1 MLETI
6 LCALVTL
13 LPDYLFRRYVQGKR
27 IGHELTLFSV
37 WYELRWGLTSCAMLT
52 LTVITTLFYFH
63 PATNAVT
70 SYFRTVTILPQVG
83 GRVEEIY
90 VTNNQVIEAG
100 QPILRLEGL
109 SQRAAVEAANAG
121 IAQIEAASKLA
132 QTDLA
137 MADAGIAQARAAL
150 TQAQEDLARNQTL
163 KDQGSSAVR
172 LTEIERLDNLVSERE
187 ALLQAAEAGKAA
199 AQQQIDVLIP
209 AQMASAQAQLELA
222 EAELGK
228 TLIVAGVAGRIEQ
241 FGLEVGDYVS
251 PLLRPAGLLV
261 PSDSG
266 QGRFQAGFNQMAAQV
281 IKPGMVGE
289 IGCMTKPFTIV
300 PMVVVAVQDVI
311 PSGQIHP
318 SDVLR
323 DPAKNLTP
331 GSVTVYL
338 EPLYEGGADLLPP
351 GSACLANVYTNNHDR
366 LEHDPDLGG
375 FERAFLHVVDTIG
388 VVHAAGLRLRV
399 LLMPVQ
405 TLVFS
410 GGH

>member
-52 LTVITTLFYFH
+52 LMVITTLFYFH

-83 GRVEEIY
+83 GRGEEVYVE
-90 VTNNQVIEAG
+90 NNQPIEAG
-100 QPILRLEGL
+100 QPILRLESL
-109 SQRAAVEAANAG
+109 SQQAGVEAAHAG
-121 IAQIEAASKLA
+121 IAQIEASRKLA
-132 QTDLA
+132 LTDLA

-199 AQQQIDVLIP
+199 AQQQIEVLIP

-222 EAELGK
+222 KAELGK
-228 TLIVAGVAGRIEQ
+228 TLVVAGVDGRIEQ
-241 FGLEVGDYVS
+241 FGLQVGDYVS
-251 PLLRPAGLLV
+251 PLLRPAGILV
-261 PSDSG
+261 PSHSG
-266 QGRFQAGFNQMAAQV
+266 RGRFQAGFNQMAAQV
-281 IKPGMVGE
+281 IKPGMIGE

-318 SDVLR
+318 TDVLR
-323 DPAKNLTP
+323 DPARNLMP
-331 GSVTVYL
+331 GSVTVYM

-351 GSACLANVYTNNHDR
+351 GSACLANVYTNNHYR
-366 LEHDPDLGG
+366 LAHDTDMGG
-375 FERAFLHVVDTIG
+375 FERVFLHVVDTIG

-405 TLVFS
+405 SLVFS